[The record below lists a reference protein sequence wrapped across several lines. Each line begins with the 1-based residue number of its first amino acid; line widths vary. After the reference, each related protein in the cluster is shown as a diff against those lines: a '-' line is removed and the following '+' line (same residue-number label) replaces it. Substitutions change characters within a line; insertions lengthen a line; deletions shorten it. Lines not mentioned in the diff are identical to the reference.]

1 MFNSALITIIC
12 TLFTAAVSLRADSSC
27 IASSLHGISD
37 CGDEASRLARISGFE
52 DVELNFFGSGAGDF
66 QAFFKASSY
75 AALGSES
82 EKPIL
87 TPKSSSGDSGSQ
99 DSGGGFPG
107 GDCCGSFQP
116 PSWSES
122 FDSAPT
128 GTPLDTLLGKI
139 LAPGGGAA
147 DLSIPDPA
155 PDPTPEPVYS
165 VLLVL
170 GAGLLFYAGR
180 KGRSVNS
187 AVIS

>member
-1 MFNSALITIIC
+1 MFNSALIAIIC
-12 TLFTAAVSLRADSSC
+12 ALFTATVSLRADSAC
-27 IASSLHGISD
+27 IAASPNGISD
-37 CGDEASRLARISGFE
+37 CGDEASRLARISGIE
-52 DVELNFFGSGAGDF
+52 DVELNFFGSGAGEF

-82 EKPIL
+82 EKPAL
-87 TPKSSSGDSGSQ
+87 TPTKSSSGDSGSQ

-107 GDCCGSFQP
+107 GDCCGPVQP

-128 GTPLDTLLGKI
+128 GTPDTLLSKI
-139 LAPGGGAA
+139 LVPGGSVA
-147 DLSIPDPA
+147 DLPVPDPA
-155 PDPTPEPVYS
+155 PEPAYS

-180 KGRSVNS
+180 KGRSVNN
-187 AVIS
+187 AGIS